1 MGIRTLNKIGG
12 LMLDAVYSQAKRI
25 ARGDPDLEQNIL
37 AFNYQNL
44 QSANARGKQLS
55 IGEQVNFM
63 KHRAGELR
71 SGTRLPIGHG
81 RYKGKDDVYH
91 PLPYFQG
98 KIQIHHFDYAD
109 GENEEQTSDGRGE
122 LAYTSSRMHLEDEIL
137 FDVDIEQFTSMLSPI
152 EKRIFL
158 SRVAGYNVDEIAKD
172 LAISTSS
179 VKKHLS
185 EIGEAFK
192 EWFK

>member
-1 MGIRTLNKIGG
+1 MQNSI
-12 LMLDAVYSQAKRI
+12 YSQAKRI

-37 AFNYQNL
+37 AFNFQNL

-55 IGEQVNFM
+55 IGEQINFM

-81 RYKGKDDVYH
+81 RYKGNQDVYH
-91 PLPYFQG
+91 PQPYFQG
-98 KIQIHHFDYAD
+98 KIQIHHFDYAEGD
-109 GENEEQTSDGRGE
+109 NEEQTSDGRGE

-152 EKRIFL
+152 EKRVFL
-158 SRVAGYNVDEIAKD
+158 SCVAGFNIDEIAED
-172 LAISTSS
+172 FAISMST
-179 VKKHLS
+179 VKRSLS
-185 EIGEAFK
+185 EIGVAFK